1 LVDNTIMHFEI
12 LGEDL
17 DKLRSFYAGLFGW
30 RFERA
35 PIPDEYWLIQTAPA
49 RDGSIPDG
57 PNING
62 GLTKAQS
69 STRGIINYVSVE
81 SLDESCARIKELGG
95 RILTPKREVFDMG
108 WSVLA
113 EDPEGNRF
121 AIWENMK

>member
-1 LVDNTIMHFEI
+1 MVDNTIMHFEI

-17 DKLRSFYAGLFGW
+17 DKLRRFYSGLFGW
-30 RFERA
+30 KFERA
-35 PIPDEYWLIQTAPA
+35 PIPDEYWLIQTAPF
-49 RDGSIPDG
+49 RDGSITDG

-95 RILTPKREVFDMG
+95 RILTPRREVFDMG
-108 WSVLA
+108 WFILA

-121 AIWENMK
+121 AIWQNMA

>member
-1 LVDNTIMHFEI
+1 LVENIIMHFEI

-17 DKLRSFYAGLFGW
+17 DKLRRFYAGLFGW

-35 PIPDEYWLIQTAPA
+35 PIPDEYWLIQTAPVK
-49 RDGSIPDG
+49 DGSIIAG
-57 PNING
+57 LNING

-108 WSVLA
+108 WSILA

-121 AIWENMK
+121 AIWQNMA